1 MNEFPDLASALNEL
15 HDARVTAADA
25 KVREELAK
33 KYISEILDA
42 GGVDI
47 ATAGHWEVRREL
59 RKVIRLDQK
68 SLKLNCPDV
77 WEKFSVADASIFLR
91 LRELP
96 A

>member
-1 MNEFPDLASALNEL
+1 MEFVDLASALEEL
-15 HDARVTAADA
+15 HSARVHAADA
-25 KVREELAK
+25 REREEQAK

-77 WEKFSVADASIFLR
+77 WEKFSVADASIFFR

-96 A
+96 S

>member
-1 MNEFPDLASALNEL
+1 MSEFQDLASALNEL
-15 HDARVTAADA
+15 HNARVTAADA
-25 KVREELAK
+25 KIREELAK
-33 KYISEILDA
+33 EYIFQVLDS
-42 GGVDI
+42 GGVVI

-96 A
+96 S